1 MRLRACCVSVIALAC
16 GLLLNCQTSTADADQ
31 LNADYHHRVER
42 HAAIHVHPDR
52 VRIAERATLQPAR
65 KVSLAPREPRRAALP
80 DSARYAPAGPGRW
93 APPEIVPFIAPPPS
107 AYAPRA
113 FVPATYVTPAL
124 ARYVAPASAPDSGPA
139 PGRHLEPAPARYLEP
154 ITPGHYLESTPARYL
169 EPTSAHYLEPTT
181 PARNFEPTTPVRYL
195 EPAAARFQPRTFSD
209 GPETTSPLR
218 PVAYSPG
225 YLSAIPTSFRPDIEQ
240 PMRVTGLSPAATWV
254 SQIAA
259 RNGDRTF
266 ILVDKARG
274 KLFLFANGA
283 PIFTSA
289 ALTGSSLA
297 DRLPYDALSKTFA
310 EASDLRYRVT
320 PAGRFTV
327 SPGHDRTYGNTLD
340 INEIKGRNWIIAIHL
355 VPSQSREARLAST
368 SDQDKHATEGCV
380 NVDANTI
387 RVLTRLLEMRRS
399 TPLYIVPN
407 DERMVSQFF

>member
-31 LNADYHHRVER
+31 LSADYHHRVER

-52 VRIAERATLQPAR
+52 VRIAERATLQPTR
-65 KVSLAPREPRRAALP
+65 KVSLTPREPGRAALP
-80 DSARYAPAGPGRW
+80 DPARYAPVGRGRW
-93 APPEIVPFIAPPPS
+93 ASPEIVPFVAPPPS

-113 FVPATYVTPAL
+113 YVPATYVTPTS
-124 ARYVAPASAPDSGPA
+124 ARYVEPVSVRDSVPA
-139 PGRHLEPAPARYLEP
+139 PVRYLKPTPVRYLEP
-154 ITPGHYLESTPARYL
+154 TPARYL
-169 EPTSAHYLEPTT
+169 EPTT
-181 PARNFEPTTPVRYL
+181 PARYL
-195 EPAAARFQPRTFSD
+195 ESASARFQPRTFSD

-225 YLSAIPTSFRPDIEQ
+225 YPPAIPTSFRPEIE
-240 PMRVTGLSPAATWV
+240 PPARVTGLSPAAAWV
-254 SQIAA
+254 SQMAA
-259 RNGDRTF
+259 HNGDRTF

-274 KLFLFANGA
+274 RLFLFANGA

-327 SPGHDRTYGNTLD
+327 SPGRDRTYGNTLD

-355 VPSQSREARLAST
+355 APSQSREARLAST
-368 SDQDKHATEGCV
+368 LDQDKHATEGCV
-380 NVDANTI
+380 NVDANTM
-387 RVLTRLLEMRRS
+387 RVLTRLLAMRRS